1 MPLTDLLQAIQA
13 EADDEIAADLR
24 ALRAEADATVAEA
37 SIRAH
42 ALERE
47 LELRATAESRVDA
60 GRRIAAARLAAVRQV
75 RLAREEAYLAL
86 RADLAEE
93 LRSARHS
100 PAYPRLLGELIQG
113 AIAALPGTVLIR
125 VDPRDAITAQVLL
138 ASTVPPVTLE
148 ASLSTWGGIHAVDP
162 DGRTVINTLEQRLV
176 DAEPC
181 LRMLYARTI
190 VTAGSES
197 S

>member
-13 EADDEIAADLR
+13 EADDEITADLR
-24 ALRAEADATVAEA
+24 ALRAEADVTVAEA

-47 LELRATAESRVDA
+47 LEMRATTEAQVDA
-60 GRRIAAARLAAVRQV
+60 GRRIAAARIAAVRQV

-93 LRSARHS
+93 LESARHS

-113 AIAALPGTVLIR
+113 AMTALPGTVLIR
-125 VDPRDAITAQVLL
+125 VDARDAIIAQKLL
-138 ASTVPPVTLE
+138 ASSVPPVTLHP
-148 ASLSTWGGIHAVDP
+148 SLSTWGGVHAVDP
-162 DGRTVINTLEQRLV
+162 HGRTVINTLEQRLI
-176 DAEPC
+176 DAEPR
-181 LRMLYARTI
+181 LRMHYARTI
-190 VTAGSES
+190 VRAGSKS